1 MKSVEYRVI
10 VSRIVRNVLRKE
22 FPGLKRTDV
31 AVTKIA
37 TAIHARMYGAHV
49 DGVDSPIWR
58 DTVRS
63 ETNPN
68 GSCSK
73 YDAPPNQPKVDASKL
88 LKG

>member
-1 MKSVEYRVI
+1 VI

-37 TAIHARMYGAHV
+37 VAIHARMYGAHV

-58 DTVRS
+58 DTVQS
-63 ETNPN
+63 KTNPN

-73 YDAPPNQPKVDASKL
+73 YNAPPNQPKVDASEL
-88 LKG
+88 LKKE